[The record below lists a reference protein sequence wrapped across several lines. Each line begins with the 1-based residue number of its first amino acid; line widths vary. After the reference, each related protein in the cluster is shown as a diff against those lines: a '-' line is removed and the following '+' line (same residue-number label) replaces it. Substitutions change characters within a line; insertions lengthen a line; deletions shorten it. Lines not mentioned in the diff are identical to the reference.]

1 MAGDTPQLGCAAHG
15 AAWAL
20 FLGSGA
26 AMMHAPYLAYATQDG
41 RSWHGVLEEPMLE
54 SAIRPKLHLPAGPGS
69 EPGPFSV
76 ISPGAAAFVGYTPP
90 ANGWGA
96 APLVVAT
103 NGGTVLKSAGDIP
116 AINVPLAA
124 AFLTPARGWVAG
136 ENLKTHTFSIEAT
149 TDAGRS
155 WTTQYTTS

>member
-1 MAGDTPQLGCAAHG
+1 MAGDLPELGCAAHG
-15 AAWAL
+15 AAWVL
-20 FLGSGA
+20 FLGNGA

-41 RSWHGVLEEPMLE
+41 TSWHGVMEEPMLE

-96 APLVVAT
+96 ASLIVAT
-103 NGGTVLKSAGDIP
+103 DGGAVLSSAGNVP
-116 AINVPLAA
+116 AINEPLAA
-124 AFLTPARGWVAG
+124 AFLTPAQGWVAG
-136 ENLKTHTFSIEAT
+136 ENLKSHTFSIEAT

-155 WTTQYTTS
+155 WTTQYSAS